1 MAVQPCA
8 GCRGATTSDFE
19 AAEGLGLSMP
29 KLLGKPA
36 GAADG

>member
-8 GCRGATTSDFE
+8 GGRGATTSGFE

-29 KLLGKPA
+29 KSLGKPA
-36 GAADG
+36 GATDE